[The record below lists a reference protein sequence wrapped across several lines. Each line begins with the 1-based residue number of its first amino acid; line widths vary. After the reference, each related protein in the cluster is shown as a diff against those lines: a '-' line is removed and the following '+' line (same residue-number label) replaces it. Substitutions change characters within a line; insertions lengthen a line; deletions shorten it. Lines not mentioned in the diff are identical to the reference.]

1 MTEWRRGEQGCVG
14 SPEVQ
19 RGGGPWVRYCRQR
32 GCGSAAVAA
41 RLQRLPRVSAAP
53 LPWAAV
59 GTTVE
64 GQGCAGQQPGGEREG
79 ESLPL
84 ILIRKAGC

>member
-1 MTEWRRGEQGCVG
+1 MWAIQKCR
-14 SPEVQ
+14 EV
-19 RGGGPWVRYCRQR
+19 GGP
-32 GCGSAAVAA
+32 GSGTGGSAAAAA

-64 GQGCAGQQPGGEREG
+64 GQGCAGQQPGGGREG